1 LKTKIIT
8 LQFAFF
14 LRDIVSRPDIEFG
27 DLNQAMLNIF
37 DGMPQIIPIPKEL
50 PPEIPVMVLRSN
62 NNEYTCNIS
71 RSRIDFILNRIDDD
85 KSNSALLQDFNAK
98 ISGITKAILDKQEVT
113 RFGMVARYFHQDNMA
128 TRTIRNKFF
137 TSTVDGTHELSLR
150 FNKKSNAFGYGINDI
165 LEISAADIVNKGALT
180 KGILIQRDINNAP
193 IHGKDLDFSTL
204 SNLSKKYATKI
215 SESEIEGLIK

>member
-1 LKTKIIT
+1 MKTKIIT

>member
-98 ISGITKAILDKQEVT
+98 VSGITKAILDKQEVT

-150 FNKKSNAFGYGINDI
+150 FNKKSNAFGYEINDI